1 MTYTVAVDI
10 GDIVVQPGLPRVLH
24 PGRAAASAAAA
35 QRLPELSPSGSTTG
49 TAEQI
54 KWDWSN
60 KLTPQLMPTRGFG
73 FFLFPSLFTA
83 GLIVVVTFAERKKS

>member
-49 TAEQI
+49 TAEH
-54 KWDWSN
+54 N
-60 KLTPQLMPTRGFG
+60 
-73 FFLFPSLFTA
+73 
-83 GLIVVVTFAERKKS
+83 